1 MPTKYPATINSIA
14 AMLTIMD
21 VKWKSPSPS
30 DSAIQ
35 TLVKSYS
42 IRVLLAIPQEFLLPS
57 VPQAILQSIIKQKK
71 RNERTRQ
78 QYKRKK
84 ALHVTVQSSVKEMEH
99 TVKEVEHTEQKK
111 PGEHVVL
118 QRTKQVPWDGSAT
131 SLQTSLQLS
140 WCWYAVIQWNGM
152 AMVLVLWCGARIP
165 RIGIG

>member
-1 MPTKYPATINSIA
+1 MNSIA

-84 ALHVTVQSSVKEMEH
+84 AMRATVQQEMEH
-99 TVKEVEHTEQKK
+99 SVQQEVEHTERKK
-111 PGEHVVL
+111 PGKHVVL
-118 QRTKQVPWDGSAT
+118 QRIKLVPWDGSAT
-131 SLQTSLQLS
+131 SLQTSLQQS
-140 WCWYAVIQWNGM
+140 WCWHAVIQWNGM
-152 AMVLVLWCGARIP
+152 AMVMVLWCGTSGMP